1 MTVYAVRSFA
11 DLVAA
16 VREELGVQ
24 STDTTGVNR
33 IKREINAV
41 YQELTAEKNWWWLEG
56 HTTVQL
62 PAYISTGTVTVTQ
75 GSADIT
81 FSTAPA
87 QSQKG
92 KLFAVDGFN
101 EIYIIESH
109 TAGSTSAKLSELYA
123 GSTTSTGTYK
133 LFTDRIPLPTDCKET
148 VEVWHDHHS
157 KTLEPC
163 GKQDFR
169 KLVSAAPR
177 NENKPIY
184 YYTGDYNDPAQTS
197 NITSLPAVS
206 TRASAGVIKTLVFAS
221 ALPSAVVA
229 KYTAG
234 EPLRWRIAGA
244 GHPSYNGD
252 IFVSSI
258 TTTTSANDTITY
270 TGRSE
275 SQESATSDSSISV
288 TQIDQEADYDRYR
301 ELFLYPYL
309 STSRITLHV
318 DYVKEIVPLEDDDD
332 EPVIPVQDR
341 MVLVYGALHRGW
353 SRLRNPEEAGRNF
366 GLYTKKVAQMAAKLQ
381 DTFDTPKLQPSKIY
395 LGMKRNARRRF
406 NNGDGL
412 YAGSSGSS
420 GGADVITGTANSVAI
435 YNTNGELEGS
445 STISTTE
452 LGYLNGVSSNI
463 QTQLDAITT
472 LADGKILLGNSSN
485 EATEVTLTGDVT
497 VSNAGVTAI
506 ASGAIV
512 NADVNGAA
520 AIAHS
525 KMAALTASRAMVTD
539 ASGVASASAVTA
551 TELGYVSGVTSAIQT
566 QMDTKITENVGAIV
580 DADVNASAAITR
592 SKLASGTASHVLIND
607 GSGVMSSEASL
618 DETRGGTA
626 QTAVVAGD
634 ILYGSAADTWSRLA
648 KGSDGQVLKL
658 ASGLP
663 SWASAVASL
672 SVSSKSA
679 DYTATT
685 ADDVLLVDASGA
697 ARTITLYAASGNS
710 GKILHIKKT
719 DSSANSVTVDGN
731 ASETIDGATTKVLA
745 LQYESVT
752 IVCDGS
758 NWYVL

>member
-75 GSADIT
+75 GSADVT

-109 TAGSTSAKLSELYA
+109 TAGATAAKLSELYA

-148 VEVWHDHHS
+148 VEVWHDHYS
-157 KTLEPC
+157 KPLDGV

-169 KLVSAAPR
+169 KLVAASPR
-177 NENKPIY
+177 NEAKPVY

-258 TTTTSANDTITY
+258 TTTTVANDTITY

-366 GLYTKKVAQMAAKLQ
+366 GLYQKKVAQMAAKLQ

-445 STISTTE
+445 STITTTE
-452 LGYLNGVSSNI
+452 LSYLNGVSSNI

-485 EATEVTLTGDVT
+485 QAAEVTPTGDVT
-497 VSNAGVTAI
+497 ITNAGVTAI
-506 ASGAIV
+506 AAGVIV
-512 NADVNGAA
+512 NADVSGSA

-539 ASGVASASAVTA
+539 ASGVASSSAVTA

-580 DADVNASAAITR
+580 NADVNAAAAIAR

-626 QTAVVAGD
+626 QTTVVAGD

-685 ADDVLLVDASGA
+685 SDDVLLVDASGA
-697 ARTITLYAASGNS
+697 ARTITLYASSGNS
-710 GKILHIKKT
+710 GKVLHVKKT

-758 NWYVL
+758 NWHVV